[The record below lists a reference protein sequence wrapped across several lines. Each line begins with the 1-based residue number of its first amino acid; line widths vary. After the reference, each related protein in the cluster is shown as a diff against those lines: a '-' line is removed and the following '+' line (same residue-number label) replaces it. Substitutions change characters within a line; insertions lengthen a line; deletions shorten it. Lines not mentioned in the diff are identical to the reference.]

1 MLGCNKDYT
10 VLAFNFTL
18 KNSKRTISVLVIK
31 RRHRN
36 NNIKEEYMKNIH
48 SQMLSLANTLLN
60 SEPYTM

>member
-1 MLGCNKDYT
+1 MLWYNKDYT